1 MIDLHLHTRASDGTW
16 TPEEALTAAARFGL
30 TAAAFADHDTL
41 ASTAA
46 GMGIAARLDIR
57 FIRSVEITAGSDAEG
72 ILHILG
78 YGVDPDHPRL
88 RAVLAANQAA
98 WTANERASLANLAR
112 LGIEIPRARYDYWA
126 VHREAGGWPTYNCLV
141 EMGLVA
147 DHREYFAKYFGPGR
161 PARVTSTFA
170 APAEVVAAVK
180 EAGGVPVLAHPGAY
194 DPEGRTILDR
204 PGFLDGLTAL
214 GIEGLETYANENTPA
229 ITDHLLAYARER
241 NLLITGGSD
250 CHGTFVAGRRLGHPP
265 VPDACLPP
273 LLARLRPGSYV

>member
-1 MIDLHLHTRASDGTW
+1 MIDLHLHTQASDGTW

-46 GMGIAARLDIR
+46 GMAVAPRLGLR
-57 FIRSVEITAGSDAEG
+57 FIRAVEITAGSDVEET
-72 ILHILG
+72 LHILG
-78 YGVDPDHPRL
+78 YGVHPDHPQL

-98 WTANERASLANLAR
+98 WAENERLSLANLAR
-112 LGIEIPRARYDYWA
+112 LGVAITPERHAYWA
-126 VHREAGGWPTYNCLV
+126 SHREAGGWPTYNCLI

-147 DHREYFAKYFGPGR
+147 DHREYFDRYFGPGR
-161 PARVTSTFA
+161 PARVTSTFS
-170 APAEVVAAVK
+170 APAAVIAAVK
-180 EAGGVPVLAHPGAY
+180 AAGGVPVLAHPGAY
-194 DPEGRTILDR
+194 DPKDRTILDR
-204 PGFLDGLTAL
+204 PGFLDGLVAL
-214 GIEGLETYANENTPA
+214 GIEGLEAYANENTPA
-229 ITDHLLAYARER
+229 VTEYLLAYARER

-250 CHGTFVAGRRLGHPP
+250 CHGTFVAGRRLGHPQ